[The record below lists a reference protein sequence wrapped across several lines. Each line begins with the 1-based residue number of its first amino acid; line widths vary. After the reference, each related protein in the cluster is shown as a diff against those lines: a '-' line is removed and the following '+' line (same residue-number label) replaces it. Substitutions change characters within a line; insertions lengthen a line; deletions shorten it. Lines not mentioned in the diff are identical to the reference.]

1 MDQYP
6 TGKNPSHPMIF
17 EFEFEFESII
27 HLPLLFVKIAREI
40 KENNKG

>member
-1 MDQYP
+1 
-6 TGKNPSHPMIF
+6 MIF
-17 EFEFEFESII
+17 EFEFESKF